1 MVKKI
6 AVATGT
12 RAEFGLLQP
21 LLDKIVDDPETEL
34 QLIVTGMHLSPEFG
48 MTVSEVRDAGY
59 EIAEIADEIE
69 ILLSS
74 DTGVGT
80 AKSVGLATIG
90 FADKLHRLKSDWLV
104 LLGDRFEMLG
114 VATAALLVGVPIAHI
129 HGGERTEGAIDES
142 IRHSMT
148 KMAHLHFVST
158 PEYRKRVIQMGESP
172 DTVFHVGA
180 IGLDRIEKAHL
191 ISKADL
197 ARDLNVDPDRPW
209 CTVTYHPVTTETSA
223 VEGSVTELIAAMN
236 ELDDLAFIITKA
248 NADEGG
254 RLVNKMLTEFA
265 ERTEHVHIFSSLGSM
280 RYLSCVFHSDLVM
293 GNSSS
298 AIIEAPHLRTPSV
311 DIGPRQRGRARGES
325 VINCSESQNEIVKAM
340 KRARGIDDPNVF
352 ESSPYYNGGAAVPIL
367 KKLKALQAGRS
378 KSFYDV
384 EFEV

>member
-21 LLDKIVDDPETEL
+21 LLDKIVEDPETDL

-59 EIAEIADEIE
+59 QIADEIE

-90 FADKLHRLKSDWLV
+90 FADTLHRLKPDWLV

-142 IRHSMT
+142 IRHSIT

-172 DTVFHVGA
+172 DRVFHVGA
-180 IGLDRIEKAHL
+180 IGLDRIDKAQL
-191 ISKADL
+191 ISKDDL
-197 ARDLNVDPDRPW
+197 AGDLNVDPDRRW
-209 CTVTYHPVTTETSA
+209 CTVTYHPVTTETTA
-223 VEGSVTELIAAMN
+223 IEESVAELTAAMN
-236 ELDDLAFIITKA
+236 EVDDLVFVITKA

-265 ERTEHVHIFSSLGSM
+265 ERAEHVHIFSSLGSM
-280 RYLSCVFHSDLVM
+280 RYLSCVFHSELVL

-298 AIIEAPHLRTPSV
+298 AIIEAPHLGTPSV
-311 DIGPRQRGRARGES
+311 NIGSRQCGRARGES
-325 VINCSESQNEIVKAM
+325 VINCSESQDEIVKAI
-340 KRARGIDDPNVF
+340 KRARAIDDPNVF
-352 ESSPYYNGGAAVPIL
+352 ESSPYYIGGAAAPIL
-367 KKLKALQAGRS
+367 KELKVLQSGRS
-378 KSFYDV
+378 KNFYDV
-384 EFEV
+384 DFEV